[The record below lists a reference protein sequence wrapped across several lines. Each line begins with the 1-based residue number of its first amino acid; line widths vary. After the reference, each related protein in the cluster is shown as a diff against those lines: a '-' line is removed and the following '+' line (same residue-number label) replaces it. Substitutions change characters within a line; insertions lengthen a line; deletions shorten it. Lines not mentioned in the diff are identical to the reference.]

1 MLWAAMAGG
10 ALFMYLTAMLL
21 TRSRGAAVL
30 AGVAYMS
37 APYMLVNVHIRG
49 AFTEVM
55 GQGLL
60 PVILYC
66 TLRCYMT
73 RGLSPWFFACGLSW
87 GMLALT
93 HNITFVAGSLFV
105 GLFLFSIDVRRW
117 RLTRDLWRVGVAYAT
132 GLLLAIY
139 MLAPMASA
147 NYLSILDSMAVT
159 WSRWMTPLST
169 LLSPVSLPPEPQPG
183 HAALDGLNPSIGL
196 PALLAVFVV
205 AYASWA
211 RSSPIAAEGALR
223 PRRICAVLV
232 ALFLLAMFM
241 TWTPIDFWPYT
252 PKVLRIAQFT
262 YRWLAPATWI
272 AALAIAYAVVLLFP
286 ARLGPAHVAVGTLLI
301 VMSHSS
307 FLRPLRASQVTIAE
321 IVKKADIGYGTID
334 YLMNQRAVHLSV
346 ADGGDFE
353 VPAVDNAQHLIIG
366 QPAALPRDRI
376 LAANNPEL
384 VLAGNVIGDL
394 AAGNAPAVTVFI
406 DGRPVFA
413 KRPDATGAIEIRVP
427 LKPLLDVPAPAPPTA
442 QVAFATEPARVPVAV
457 TRLVVRGLGLEG
469 AIPVESMGPLCARQ
483 GLTVACHITVANHA
497 TNVQLPLLFYPD
509 LLDVRV
515 NGATAPYFPLRSEPF
530 LLASVRLD
538 PGVYDVTGRFRGLAW
553 ANTISAIAWIAML
566 SGFIYGIFVTYQR
579 VMSR

>member
-1 MLWAAMAGG
+1 
-10 ALFMYLTAMLL
+10 
-21 TRSRGAAVL
+21 
-30 AGVAYMS
+30 
-37 APYMLVNVHIRG
+37 
-49 AFTEVM
+49 
-55 GQGLL
+55 
-60 PVILYC
+60 
-66 TLRCYMT
+66 
-73 RGLSPWFFACGLSW
+73 
-87 GMLALT
+87 MLALT

-105 GLFLFSIDVRRW
+105 GLFVLLIDVRRW
-117 RLTRDLWRVGVAYAT
+117 RLTLDLWRVGAAYAT

-205 AYASWA
+205 GYACWA
-211 RSSPIAAEGALR
+211 RSRFASVAGASLADGAPLADGALR

-241 TWTPIDFWPYT
+241 TCTPIDFWPYT

-286 ARLGPAHVAVGTLLI
+286 GRLGPAHVAVGTLLI
-301 VMSHSS
+301 LMSHSS

-334 YLMNQRAVHLSV
+334 YLMNQRAVHVSV

-353 VPAVDNAQHLIIG
+353 VSAVDSAQRLITG
-366 QPAALPRDRI
+366 QPATLPRERI
-376 LAANNPEL
+376 LAANYPEL
-384 VLAGNVIGDL
+384 VLTGNVIGDV
-394 AAGNAPAVTVFI
+394 AVGNAPAVTVII

-427 LKPLLDVPAPAPPTA
+427 LKPLLDAAAQASSGPVPPTA
-442 QVAFATEPARVPVAV
+442 QVAFATEPARAPVAV

-515 NGATAPYFPLRSEPF
+515 NGATSPYFPLRSEPF

-538 PGVYDVTGRFRGLAW
+538 PGVHDVTGRFRGLAW
-553 ANTISAIAWIAML
+553 ANMISAIAWIAML

-579 VMSR
+579 VISR